1 MASFQCDAENGGS
14 ESFWTGYNNP
24 EVVKL
29 VRDAAAEMD
38 STKRGEMYAEI
49 QAMVAQDAPYV
60 ALTYPPSIYA
70 NTRKVNGFAVNPA
83 GSYMLE
89 SVWLA

>member
-1 MASFQCDAENGGS
+1 MRA
-14 ESFWTGYNNP
+14 
-24 EVVKL
+24 
-29 VRDAAAEMD
+29 AAAEMD
-38 STKRGEMYAEI
+38 SAKRGEMYAQI

-60 ALTYPPSIYA
+60 ALTYPPSIYVS
-70 NTRKVNGFAVNPA
+70 TTKVNGFAVSPA